1 MKKDLG
7 NVFRELKDDVSS
19 FAELKFELLKLNT
32 YERISKVIAILSYG
46 LLLSLLVLITLLFA
60 MLTLGF
66 LFSNLLDSTTAG
78 FGIVV
83 TLYLILVVIVI
94 ILKKRI
100 RLKVMNI
107 IISALVSTDK
117 KKDAAS
123 TAGPKEAQSGNGN
136 GDEPKR
142 DEAQ

>member
-7 NVFRELKDDVSS
+7 NVVRELKDDVSS

-32 YERISKVIAILSYG
+32 YERISIVIAILSYG
-46 LLLSLLVLITLLFA
+46 LLLFSLALFTLLLA

-78 FGIVV
+78 FSIVLA
-83 TLYLILVVIVI
+83 LYVILVVIVI
-94 ILKKRI
+94 LLKNRI

-107 IISALVSTDK
+107 IVSALISMDK
-117 KKDAAS
+117 KKE
-123 TAGPKEAQSGNGN
+123 TEQEEGTKG
-136 GDEPKR
+136 
-142 DEAQ
+142 

>member
-1 MKKDLG
+1 MKKELG

-32 YERISKVIAILSYG
+32 YERIGKVIAILSYG
-46 LLLSLLVLITLLFA
+46 LLLSSLALITLLFA

-66 LFSNLLDSTTAG
+66 LFSNLLNSTTAG

-83 TLYLILVVIVI
+83 ALYLILVVIVI
-94 ILKKRI
+94 VNKNRI

-107 IISALVSTDK
+107 IVSALVSMDK
-117 KKDAAS
+117 KNEATSNADR
-123 TAGPKEAQSGNGN
+123 KEAQSGHINDDPTP
-136 GDEPKR
+136 DEK
-142 DEAQ
+142 

>member
-46 LLLSLLVLITLLFA
+46 LLLFSLVIITLLFT
-60 MLTLGF
+60 MLTVGF
-66 LFSNLLDSTTAG
+66 LFSKWLDSTTAG

-83 TLYLILVVIVI
+83 ALYIILVVIVI
-94 ILKKRI
+94 ANKERI
-100 RLKVMNI
+100 RLKVINI
-107 IISALVSTDK
+107 IVSALISVDK
-117 KKDAAS
+117 KCDHPNHEKEN
-123 TAGPKEAQSGNGN
+123 AG
-136 GDEPKR
+136 
-142 DEAQ
+142 